1 MMMKYVRPTV
11 AILAVTVTIAACNK
25 GIESEP
31 QVATGPGAMTG
42 LITYRNWP
50 TPDSLRDLRIVAF
63 RNFPP
68 GDIVS
73 EVLQSRA
80 VVYPPLGDTA
90 LVPFFVDSLRYKF
103 MLDEGTYAYV
113 VVAQQFGPNVLAD
126 WRPVGQYDLDNDLS
140 IPSPVTVPAADTVR
154 NINITVDFVNRPPT
168 PF

>member
-1 MMMKYVRPTV
+1 MKYVRPAV
-11 AILAVTVTIAACNK
+11 AALCIATALTACNK

-42 LITYRNWP
+42 LVTYRNWP
-50 TPDSLRDLRIVAF
+50 SPDSLRDLRIVAF
-63 RNFPP
+63 KNFPP

-90 LVPFFVDSLRYKF
+90 LVPFLVDSLRYKF
-103 MLDEGTYAYV
+103 ILEAGTYEYV

-126 WRPVGQYDLDNDLS
+126 WRPVGQYDLDTDLS
-140 IPSPVTVPAADTVR
+140 VPSPVIVPAADTVR
-154 NINITVDFVNRPPT
+154 NINIIVDFVNRPPT